1 MTKKDRIV
9 LFSIK
14 NIYLISRVVSGIVLG
29 KKQRYRLLI
38 GKGSSFKN
46 ILYKYIKFLGMGYL
60 AAKINVPK
68 YDFQAYCRSVDDFK
82 GFVVMTQHE
91 ID

>member
-29 KKQRYRLLI
+29 KKKRYRLHI
-38 GKGSSFKN
+38 EKGISFQ
-46 ILYKYIKFLGMGYL
+46 ISYI
-60 AAKINVPK
+60 N
-68 YDFQAYCRSVDDFK
+68 
-82 GFVVMTQHE
+82 T
-91 ID
+91 